1 MGRGD
6 VGVRELHPWEGGG
19 TPPATLPHSRRERG
33 EGEGGGTPPATLP
46 HSRRE
51 RGEGEGGVHSQG

>member
-1 MGRGD
+1 MRRGD

-33 EGEGGGTPPATLP
+33 EGEGG
-46 HSRRE
+46 
-51 RGEGEGGVHSQG
+51 VHSQG